1 MKLVGIDTGVRT
13 GFAVWNTASRSLER
27 VETMPIHRAMFEVL
41 KMRDEN
47 PYGLAVY
54 FEDARLRKW
63 FGRKGREA
71 LQGAG
76 SVKRDAGIWED
87 FLRDEGI
94 RGYPVAPKNNA
105 TKLSA
110 EAFAGI
116 TGWRK
121 RCSEHAR
128 DAAMLVFGGSFSD
141 ITKSER

>member
-1 MKLVGIDTGVRT
+1 MKLIGIDTGVHT
-13 GFAVWNTASRSLER
+13 GFAVWDTASRAFER
-27 VETMPIHRAMFEVL
+27 VDTMPIHRAMLEVL
-41 KMRDEN
+41 RMRDQN
-47 PYGLAVY
+47 PHGLAVY

-105 TKLSA
+105 TKIPA
-110 EAFAGI
+110 DTFARI
-116 TGWRK
+116 TGWRA
-121 RCSEHAR
+121 RTSEHAR
-128 DAAMLVFGGSFSD
+128 DAAMLVFGGSLSD
-141 ITKSER
+141 VTKTGG